1 MEELDPIIRDLGASA
16 IALRPQ
22 ESCSCTSHAL
32 KYNSNMGL
40 LIILTLVLMLAAQK
54 ILIWPTTL
62 SLLLTITVS
71 APFAYI
77 KKRSK

>member
-22 ESCSCTSHAL
+22 ESCSCTSRAL

-40 LIILTLVLMLAAQK
+40 LIILILVLMLANQK
-54 ILIWPTTL
+54 ILIWPNIL
-62 SLLLTITVS
+62 SQLLAITVS
-71 APFAYI
+71 APFLI
-77 KKRSK
+77 KRKRK